1 MVSVLL
7 LLRVTSCH
15 RKMGGSAFCLSP
27 LPPDRGRR
35 GGPQRACAALRCP
48 TLCGLD
54 AGARMRM
61 PCSPPTQTTPRPAR
75 CARSSEGEQQ
85 PRRMQT
91 CLVTCN
97 AGAELPP
104 HACTLD
110 ATSTR
115 RYCAVL
121 CCAVLCRT
129 VPCCTVLCCS
139 ARHSTCMRS
148 PPPSS
153 PFLPPPA
160 SLLAYSDAG
169 LPSFLLQ
176 PQQTPAPS
184 PNCDTILL
192 SAPTEPEL
200 PSVSVLF
207 RCGPSSGCIAPLPA
221 SLSSTATPGLRAHSA
236 SVPLLLRLRL
246 RLRLL
251 LLPSPGPLVSLAVS
265 SRTTK
270 PLLSFLASLLL
281 SSSSLLSS
289 SCSSLPLLPL
299 SPRSPRPSVATTYF
313 AATLHA
319 SASRPTIV
327 SRPCN
332 CVSAVH
338 SFLRSSAAV
347 AHPQDFLVLP
357 LSCRPSTRSLIH
369 RFALDN

>member
-121 CCAVLCRT
+121 CCAVLCCAVLCRAVRYCA
-129 VPCCTVLCCS
+129 VPHGTVLACDLPPRP
-139 ARHSTCMRS
+139 RHSCHRPLRCSPTATPDCRPSSCNHSKHPPRPRTAIQSCSPPPQSQSFPPYPSCFVAGHRLAASLPSPPLYPPQPPPVCALTPLLFRCFSVSVSVSVSVSFSFHLPARSSHLRS
-148 PPPSS
+148 PPAQLNPSS
-153 PFLPPPA
+153 RS
-160 SLLAYSDAG
+160 SLLFF
-169 LPSFLLQ
+169 FL
-176 PQQTPAPS
+176 
-184 PNCDTILL
+184 
-192 SAPTEPEL
+192 
-200 PSVSVLF
+200 
-207 RCGPSSGCIAPLPA
+207 
-221 SLSSTATPGLRAHSA
+221 
-236 SVPLLLRLRL
+236 
-246 RLRLL
+246 
-251 LLPSPGPLVSLAVS
+251 
-265 SRTTK
+265 
-270 PLLSFLASLLL
+270 LLL
-281 SSSSLLSS
+281 SSPLLVLLLFLSSPSPLARRARPWLLHTSLLHYTPR
-289 SCSSLPLLPL
+289 LPVRLL
-299 SPRSPRPSVATTYF
+299 F
-313 AATLHA
+313 HA
-319 SASRPTIV
+319 LAI
-327 SRPCN
+327 
-332 CVSAVH
+332 A
-338 SFLRSSAAV
+338 FLRSTHFFAV
-347 AHPQDFLVLP
+347 PQQSHTLRIFSSFPFLVAPRL
-357 LSCRPSTRSLIH
+357 
-369 RFALDN
+369 AL